1 MNNSLAKKTYSKQ
14 IEILFY
20 LILLAFCISLLSNQ
34 SFFSNIG
41 PWTDSRVFTT
51 IGKGM
56 ANGMVPYRDFFD
68 HKGPLLFFFNFLG
81 YSVSGIHGVWI
92 IEVIAIFVSVLFSY
106 LTIKSLFGRFV
117 ALLSVS
123 TGFLLLRR
131 WLEGG
136 NLTEEFA
143 MPLICI
149 ALYLFISMLRADSFE
164 RWKILLCGL
173 TFGLSLMLRPNM
185 FSVWFVFSVY
195 IVINSLI
202 KKNFSKMMKYIAY
215 FGAGTIVAVVP
226 FLIYLL
232 AEGAFSDYIYQNFI
246 FNSKYAQYGLGVSEF
261 VMHIFDVA
269 FSFSNIVIIGC
280 VACVVGIAD
289 NKTEKRKRL
298 IFILLLCST
307 VVSVMFISFSHSA
320 YIHYYM
326 VLVPLI
332 VVTISILFARFRA
345 LVSQNNISKLMS
357 DLIVFA
363 VTLCVISNSSVSML
377 AQIIK
382 KNAMDDPD
390 SEKQT
395 VEVQTIIDV
404 IENDADEDDTV
415 QVLGNDCLIFLLSD
429 LKPASKFIYDI
440 PVAVMSDEVHQLF
453 AEEWE
458 KSPPSYVVYDKYHY
472 SEDYESDTTHK
483 KWAVAK
489 LESDYEIIH
498 EAENYSVYR
507 RIG

>member
-1 MNNSLAKKTYSKQ
+1 MKNFRLKKIDSAQ
-14 IEILFY
+14 LVVFIHLS
-20 LILLAFCISLLSNQ
+20 LLAFCISLLSNQ

-68 HKGPLLFFFNFLG
+68 HKGPLLFFLNFLG

-215 FGAGTIVAVVP
+215 FGFCYGNLEYRSLRFEHELLDIPNFQGNAVVNYTDRETP
-226 FLIYLL
+226 WTR
-232 AEGAFSDYIYQNFI
+232 
-246 FNSKYAQYGLGVSEF
+246 
-261 VMHIFDVA
+261 
-269 FSFSNIVIIGC
+269 IVEHKWFQFGKDEN
-280 VACVVGIAD
+280 GND
-289 NKTEKRKRL
+289 LPKT
-298 IFILLLCST
+298 
-307 VVSVMFISFSHSA
+307 
-320 YIHYYM
+320 
-326 VLVPLI
+326 
-332 VVTISILFARFRA
+332 
-345 LVSQNNISKLMS
+345 
-357 DLIVFA
+357 
-363 VTLCVISNSSVSML
+363 VISREYSSEWQLGDEPYYPVNDEKNTALYEKYKQL
-377 AQIIK
+377 ADKESKVIFGGRLGMYK
-382 KNAMDDPD
+382 YYDMD
-390 SEKQT
+390 Q
-395 VEVQTIIDV
+395 V
-404 IENDADEDDTV
+404 IAAALEMSNK
-415 QVLGNDCLIFLLSD
+415 CL
-429 LKPASKFIYDI
+429 
-440 PVAVMSDEVHQLF
+440 
-453 AEEWE
+453 
-458 KSPPSYVVYDKYHY
+458 
-472 SEDYESDTTHK
+472 SEDC
-483 KWAVAK
+483 
-489 LESDYEIIH
+489 
-498 EAENYSVYR
+498 
-507 RIG
+507 

>member
-1 MNNSLAKKTYSKQ
+1 
-14 IEILFY
+14 
-20 LILLAFCISLLSNQ
+20 
-34 SFFSNIG
+34 
-41 PWTDSRVFTT
+41 
-51 IGKGM
+51 
-56 ANGMVPYRDFFD
+56 
-68 HKGPLLFFFNFLG
+68 
-81 YSVSGIHGVWI
+81 
-92 IEVIAIFVSVLFSY
+92 
-106 LTIKSLFGRFV
+106 
-117 ALLSVS
+117 
-123 TGFLLLRR
+123 
-131 WLEGG
+131 
-136 NLTEEFA
+136 
-143 MPLICI
+143 
-149 ALYLFISMLRADSFE
+149 
-164 RWKILLCGL
+164 
-173 TFGLSLMLRPNM
+173 
-185 FSVWFVFSVY
+185 
-195 IVINSLI
+195 
-202 KKNFSKMMKYIAY
+202 
-215 FGAGTIVAVVP
+215 
-226 FLIYLL
+226 
-232 AEGAFSDYIYQNFI
+232 
-246 FNSKYAQYGLGVSEF
+246 
-261 VMHIFDVA
+261 MHIFDVA